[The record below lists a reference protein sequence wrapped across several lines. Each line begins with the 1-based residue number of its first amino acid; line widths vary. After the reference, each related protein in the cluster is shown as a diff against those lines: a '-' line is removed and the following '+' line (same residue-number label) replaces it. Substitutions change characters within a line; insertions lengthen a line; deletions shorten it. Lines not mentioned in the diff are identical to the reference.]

1 MSGLLTKAEIAQGS
15 TSLRQGYGLAG
26 VQLRVFDSLARSFET
41 RSRPRFLAATLATL
55 PSMSLF
61 PKAPFLLA
69 VYNPSVSLAIPHE
82 RTPIAGRRTGVNSKA
97 ALQFHCSTQ
106 EAQIMVS

>member
-15 TSLRQGYGLAG
+15 MSNSEC
-26 VQLRVFDSLARSFET
+26 FDSLARSFET

-61 PKAPFLLA
+61 PKAPFGLS
-69 VYNPSVSLAIPHE
+69 VYNPCVCNPHE
-82 RTPIAGRRTGVNSKA
+82 VGSIREHARSVHLKA
-97 ALQFHCSTQ
+97 AWQFHCSTQ
-106 EAQIMVS
+106 EAQVMVS